1 MIRWVKYLFSPDI
14 LNFIISIY
22 QENVNSNV
30 NTRLSVKGETGI
42 EVLSCYLLIIT
53 VSPYYL

>member
-1 MIRWVKYLFSPDI
+1 MIRWAKYLFSPDI

-22 QENVNSNV
+22 LENV